1 MTNHIHMVW
10 LIIYNY
16 QYRLD
21 LMVSCLL
28 RFIDIFNFNSLY
40 LILEVYFVCFIVR
53 TRTYQYIGSD
63 CWHECWWSHCDGGSV
78 SLSVYCAIK
87 MNSRSAASSASSKCR
102 GSSDQ
107 MAIEKQ
113 DTNITRNSAYEQ
125 IKQCQ
130 LTQDGDVVYEK
141 IEDNCLYDEIQVNV
155 AYGDNFQP

>member
-10 LIIYNY
+10 LIIYHY
-16 QYRLD
+16 RCRLD
-21 LMVSCLL
+21 PIVSSLL
-28 RFIDIFNFNSLY
+28 CFIDIFNFNSLH
-40 LILEVYFVCFIVR
+40 LEVYFVCFIVR
-53 TRTYQYIGSD
+53 TRPISTLGLIVGVSVGSLIVMVVV
-63 CWHECWWSHCDGGSV
+63 V
-78 SLSVYCAIK
+78 SLSIYCTIK

-113 DTNITRNSAYEQ
+113 EIKITHNSAYEQ

-155 AYGDNFQP
+155 AYGDNSQL